1 MSRRFVTVRTEQERD
16 GIDLELPGD
25 RPIREWLADL
35 LQIMGVWQEG
45 TALGGIELRTED
57 GQALQQTSSLVGAGV
72 RNSDVLWLHV
82 GGPESGPRPEA
93 RLDAST
99 AGGGLKPEPPGL
111 SEFEAAPIRQRLLE
125 LGVIREP
132 CLVGNQGVILM
143 LGHPPIRIGRSSRG
157 HRPDIDLSELDT
169 ERTASRHHASILLE
183 GEVYQLVARP
193 TTNGTLLNGRSLE
206 PEVPHPLHDGDQIQF
221 GIDGVQLTFYSG
233 RAGAG
238 ETRH

>member
-25 RPIREWLADL
+25 RPIREWLPDL
-35 LQIMGVWQEG
+35 LQLMGVWQEG
-45 TALGGIELRTED
+45 PAPGGIELRTED

-82 GGPESGPRPEA
+82 AGPASGPAPEG
-93 RLDAST
+93 RLEMPAT
-99 AGGGLKPEPPGL
+99 GGGMKAESPGP
-111 SEFEAAPIRQRLLE
+111 SESEAAPIRQRLLD

-157 HRPDIDLSELDT
+157 HRPDIDLTELDT
-169 ERTASRHHASILLE
+169 ERTASRHHATILLE
-183 GEVYQLVARP
+183 GDVYQLVARP
-193 TTNGTLLNGRSLE
+193 TTNGTLLNGSPLE
-206 PEVPHPLHDGDQIQF
+206 PEVPHPLHNGDQIQF
-221 GIDGVQLTFYSG
+221 GVDGVQLTFYSG
-233 RAGAG
+233 REA
-238 ETRH
+238 